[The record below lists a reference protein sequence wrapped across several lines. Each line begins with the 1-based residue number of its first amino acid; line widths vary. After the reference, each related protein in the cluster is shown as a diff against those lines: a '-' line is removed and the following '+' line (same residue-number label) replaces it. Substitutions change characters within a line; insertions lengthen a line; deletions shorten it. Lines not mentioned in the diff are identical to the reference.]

1 MARLRQ
7 AALGL
12 LEYRDVPG
20 KMREATAGVTESTA
34 SAAALGHHP
43 AGEHRDEAIHQVCA
57 IARRYQRVVQTEP
70 RQRLAPAKW
79 RAAQASTR
87 GRGVLRSL
95 FAFATERGFRVGVP
109 TNPTIVHIGTD
120 QPEISPAKV
129 ARSGLQRLNP

>member
-1 MARLRQ
+1 MTLWSNLHGSFLFGIALFAPF
-7 AALGL
+7 AA
-12 LEYRDVPG
+12 
-20 KMREATAGVTESTA
+20 
-34 SAAALGHHP
+34 
-43 AGEHRDEAIHQVCA
+43 EAIF
-57 IARRYQRVVQTEP
+57 TETID
-70 RQRLAPAKW
+70 KW